1 MSNVDIK
8 RNIIKKQFDIITN
21 KNLKI
26 AELIDRIT
34 KLEEINNKLIKTVDS
49 MQDYI
54 NELEKF

>member
-26 AELIDRIT
+26 VELIDRIT
-34 KLEEINNKLIKTVDS
+34 ELEEINNKLIKTVDS
-49 MQDYI
+49 MQNYI

>member
-34 KLEEINNKLIKTVDS
+34 ELEETNNKLIKTVDS
-49 MQDYI
+49 MQNYI

>member
-26 AELIDRIT
+26 VELIDRIT
-34 KLEEINNKLIKTVDS
+34 ELEEINNKLIKTVES
-49 MQDYI
+49 MQNYI